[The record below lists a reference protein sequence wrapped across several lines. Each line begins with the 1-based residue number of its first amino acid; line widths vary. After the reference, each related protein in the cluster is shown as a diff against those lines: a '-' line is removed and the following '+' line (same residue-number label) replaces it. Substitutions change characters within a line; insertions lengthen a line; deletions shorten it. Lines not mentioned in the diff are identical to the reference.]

1 MLRWKLQGKL
11 KKYYYFILRIELF
24 PTFRKKKFKSFSWNI
39 FIPCLSTS
47 AKLINL
53 AEEELAPLYIW
64 SRRICGPFSTEASS
78 AIFFLHRGATGRGA
92 LTGYIIF
99 PGNTVIVYNHWFLM
113 VVRLIVRVVWPS
125 RCVTTCMTAHR
136 DVRPPRCPSHPIAG
150 AWRAKRP
157 RENHWAWAREKE
169 ATFFRKEWNGAKR

>member
-1 MLRWKLQGKL
+1 M
-11 KKYYYFILRIELF
+11 RIELF

-47 AKLINL
+47 AKLKNL
-53 AEEELAPLYIW
+53 AEEELAPLYIFW
-64 SRRICGPFSTEASS
+64 PRRICWPFSTEASS

-125 RCVTTCMTAHR
+125 RCVTTCMTTHR
-136 DVRPPRCPSHPIAG
+136 DVRPPRCPTTAMSVPSERGRLACQAP
-150 AWRAKRP
+150 AWKSLSLSARKRG
-157 RENHWAWAREKE
+157 HL
-169 ATFFRKEWNGAKR
+169 F